1 MGEETLGH
9 GQGVPQAVEF
19 SVGGPP
25 GDGLEQIGGGFFAK
39 TIQGSESTVAAG
51 LFQGGL
57 GFDLQFFAE
66 NLELFRAQAGEVEKS
81 EKAGRDRGPEFLE
94 VGEFSRGDEG
104 DDFFAKRFADT
115 GEFSQT
121 SGADQIP
128 EVGGS
133 GFQGA
138 SGGVIGAALKRV
150 FSLELENGADL
161 PKSRGGCILG
171 HLKRVDL
178 FLWSRE
184 TKGRVAVARLGGK
197 GDAHPRVSAAF
208 NDYVLTTSLEQGWVT
223 NEQADQIRTVLTA
236 NPAVAAL
243 DLMEEQQLLPSDHV
257 KTLRELIAQA
267 GGQEESQDPA
277 VVRAYL
283 EAAIQMGASDL
294 HLGPDAPALVRIH
307 GQLSPLE
314 GSGARFL
321 AKAETE
327 QLARSFLTAKQTA
340 RVEEHGSVDFC
351 YDVPGLSR
359 FRTSVVRQRRGW
371 ESVFRVISNRIRTM
385 DELVLPPVLKTLT
398 RYHNGLVLV
407 TGPVGS
413 GKSTTLA
420 AMVDHINK
428 ERKDHIITLED
439 PIEYVFTPAG
449 CQVSQREIGNNSQ
462 SFSSALR
469 ASLREDPDV
478 IMVGEMRDLETISL
492 AITASETGHLVLG
505 TLHTSTAA
513 RTLDRLLDVFPIDQ
527 QAQIRTMVSESLRGI
542 VCQQL
547 IPRKDGHGRTLA
559 LEVLV
564 NNPAVG
570 NLIREAK
577 TFMLPGVMQT
587 GKKLGMRLMDDSLQE
602 LLNQNLIT
610 PEEAYRRAENKKA
623 FAAAFAGQLS

>member
-1 MGEETLGH
+1 M
-9 GQGVPQAVEF
+9 
-19 SVGGPP
+19 
-25 GDGLEQIGGGFFAK
+25 
-39 TIQGSESTVAAG
+39 
-51 LFQGGL
+51 
-57 GFDLQFFAE
+57 
-66 NLELFRAQAGEVEKS
+66 
-81 EKAGRDRGPEFLE
+81 
-94 VGEFSRGDEG
+94 
-104 DDFFAKRFADT
+104 
-115 GEFSQT
+115 
-121 SGADQIP
+121 
-128 EVGGS
+128 
-133 GFQGA
+133 
-138 SGGVIGAALKRV
+138 
-150 FSLELENGADL
+150 
-161 PKSRGGCILG
+161 
-171 HLKRVDL
+171 
-178 FLWSRE
+178 
-184 TKGRVAVARLGGK
+184 
-197 GDAHPRVSAAF
+197 SAPF

-223 NEQADQIRTVLTA
+223 NEQADQVRVVLAA

-243 DLMEEQQLLPSDHV
+243 DLMEEQQLLPEQHV
-257 KTLRELIAQA
+257 KTLRELIGQA
-267 GGQEESQDPA
+267 GGGGEQDPS

-283 EAAIQMGASDL
+283 EAAVQMGASDL
-294 HLGPDAPALVRIH
+294 HLGPDAPALVRMH
-307 GQLSPLE
+307 GQLNPLE
-314 GSGARFL
+314 GENARPL

-327 QLARSFLTAKQTA
+327 QLARSFLTPKQTA

-351 YDVPGLSR
+351 YDVPGLCR

-371 ESVFRVISNRIRTM
+371 ESVFRVISTRIRSM
-385 DELVLPPVLKTLT
+385 DELALPPVLKTLT

-564 NNPAVG
+564 NNPAIG

-602 LLNQNLIT
+602 LLDQNMIT

-623 FAAAFAGQLS
+623 FAAAFAGQLK